1 MIRPAFWARA
11 EASPHLPA
19 VIEADG
25 TRVSAGEL
33 LDRSR
38 QLQSALAGAG
48 LRRGDHVAF
57 LLPNGPDII
66 AAALAVLRCG
76 LYGTPVNHRLRPD
89 EATYI
94 VANSNAQ
101 ALIASAK
108 FSSLASATA
117 ASLPQLKLLLSVDGV
132 APGFQVLDAL
142 SGPYVSADETGSG
155 RLMLY
160 TSGTTGTPRGVW
172 RPLPDRYPETEAV
185 QEVERFLA
193 RWPPN
198 PAAYRGPH
206 LVLGPMYHAQPLVA
220 ALHAL
225 HLGQPLVIAGQWDS
239 EQVLDLI
246 AHYHVTSSAM
256 VPTMFHRLLNLPDD
270 VRHRYD
276 CTSLSRVIHAG
287 APCAVHTKLQMLKWW
302 GPILDEYYAATEGG
316 GTSVSAVEWLARPG
330 TVGRPYPGANVK
342 VLQAS
347 GEPCAAAQI
356 GKVYLKVQAPFEYYK
371 DPDTTLAGR
380 HGDYFTL
387 GDLGYLDEAGYLFLV
402 DRESDVIISGGVNIY
417 PAEIEG
423 VLSGHPFIA
432 DAAVV
437 GIPDD
442 EWGERVHAIVEL
454 AQGTSES
461 SLSSE
466 EVIEYCRARL
476 AAYKCPRSI
485 EFRPDLPRLES
496 GKLQRGKLRAAFW
509 EGRARAI

>member
-1 MIRPAFWARA
+1 
-11 EASPHLPA
+11 
-19 VIEADG
+19 
-25 TRVSAGEL
+25 
-33 LDRSR
+33 
-38 QLQSALAGAG
+38 
-48 LRRGDHVAF
+48 
-57 LLPNGPDII
+57 
-66 AAALAVLRCG
+66 
-76 LYGTPVNHRLRPD
+76 
-89 EATYI
+89 
-94 VANSNAQ
+94 
-101 ALIASAK
+101 
-108 FSSLASATA
+108 
-117 ASLPQLKLLLSVDGV
+117 
-132 APGFQVLDAL
+132 
-142 SGPYVSADETGSG
+142 
-155 RLMLY
+155 
-160 TSGTTGTPRGVW
+160 
-172 RPLPDRYPETEAV
+172 
-185 QEVERFLA
+185 
-193 RWPPN
+193 
-198 PAAYRGPH
+198 
-206 LVLGPMYHAQPLVA
+206 
-220 ALHAL
+220 
-225 HLGQPLVIAGQWDS
+225 
-239 EQVLDLI
+239 
-246 AHYHVTSSAM
+246 
-256 VPTMFHRLLNLPDD
+256 
-270 VRHRYD
+270 
-276 CTSLSRVIHAG
+276 
-287 APCAVHTKLQMLKWW
+287 MLKWW